1 MAASWSEGPSVFSSH
16 AADLLVKIKKNKKN
30 NTDAGAQPGAAPNNS
45 AAGSGNKC
53 EGEHACP
60 AGMVVLDKPNKYGAC
75 CEAAKEGVCKKGLI
89 GTPPNCTCPE
99 GTLPLGAGD
108 NPCVA
113 KENCPF
119 PGQVGNPPNCECPKD
134 TEFVGY
140 KGCVKY
146 EDKST
151 CKVFTAGGKDDY
163 QSQMTD
169 FTLDCQKRQGKV
181 KGPEDT
187 VKIPEGGEAFIQLCC
202 LVRYYEK

>member
-119 PGQVGNPPNCECPKD
+119 PRTGRKSAQLRVPQGHRIRRLQRLREVRRQVDLQG
-134 TEFVGY
+134 FY
-140 KGCVKY
+140 GCW
-146 EDKST
+146 
-151 CKVFTAGGKDDY
+151 
-163 QSQMTD
+163 
-169 FTLDCQKRQGKV
+169 RQGRL
-181 KGPEDT
+181 PIADDRLH
-187 VKIPEGGEAFIQLCC
+187 A
-202 LVRYYEK
+202 